1 MGSSIDISK
10 TGYQPYENSDP
21 YTSGT
26 YNTAIA
32 RAYQSADPRSLGKKL
47 SRSGVGLSSS
57 AVAGEAGNALAEGL
71 ANAES
76 IRNNERA
83 ANAAS
88 NLQSASAESQYGT
101 ALQGLMDRQQQ
112 SGRDADYQRRSGAM
126 SFAGQSVFRP
136 TPLLSGLSSY
146 GSN

>member
-1 MGSSIDISK
+1 MASNIKLSP
-10 TGYQPYENSDP
+10 TAYQPYESSDP

-26 YNTAIA
+26 YNTAVA
-32 RAYQSADPRSLGKKL
+32 RAYQAADPRFL
-47 SRSGVGLSSS
+47 SKGLARGGVGLSPS
-57 AVAGEAGNALAEGL
+57 AVAGQAGAALAEGL

-76 IRNNERA
+76 VRNSERA
-83 ANAAS
+83 ANVGS
-88 NLQSASAESQYGT
+88 NLQSASGASQYGT

-112 SGRDADYQRRSGAM
+112 AGQDADYQRRLGAM